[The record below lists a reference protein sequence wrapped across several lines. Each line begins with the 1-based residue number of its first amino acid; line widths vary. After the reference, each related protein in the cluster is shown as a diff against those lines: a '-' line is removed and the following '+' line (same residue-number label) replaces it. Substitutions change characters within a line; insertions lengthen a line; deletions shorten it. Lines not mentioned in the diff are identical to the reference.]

1 MTHYLFIFFLLF
13 TSVIYS
19 KTVYPSSCGDEFSR
33 KKSSNPQ
40 NNIEQHRDVKGYT
53 EVPKQ
58 IPQGY
63 VTEQNKDLDLTE
75 PRLNWRNR
83 SITVEKLKIFIARM
97 INTPDRAELYAEE
110 IFSAKPINTNDPFMI
125 VLFHNIIMPI
135 LNVHTLKELTD
146 KIQGTTEDRFKEIF
160 QHLFSLNQN
169 ELFISDHRLLSDK
182 PLTIEAIAKKLS
194 IPKEEVQKMETHLQE
209 KITTTAINYIYYVH
223 MSQ

>member
-19 KTVYPSSCGDEFSR
+19 KAVYPSSCGDEFSR

-53 EVPKQ
+53 ETEKQ

-63 VTEQNKDLDLTE
+63 MTEHTKNLDSTE
-75 PRLNWRNR
+75 PRLNWKNR
-83 SITVEKLKIFIARM
+83 SINVEKLRTFIAKM

-110 IFSAKPINTNDPFMI
+110 IFGKKSFNANDPFLI

-135 LNVHTLKELTD
+135 FNASTLKELID
-146 KIQGTTEDRFKEIF
+146 KIQRAADDKYKEIF
-160 QHLFSLNQN
+160 QHILTLNQN
-169 ELFISDHRLLSDK
+169 ELFISDKRLLTDV
-182 PLTIEAIAKKLS
+182 PLTTEAIGKKLS
-194 IPKEEVQKMETHLQE
+194 IPKEEVQKIESGLQV